1 LHAKVFNEEYIVQQ
15 RIGIPETME
24 DNDGHN
30 PGGLDVP
37 ATVARAQ
44 SGDDAAF
51 ELLIEHFQGI
61 AYSIAYR
68 TLQNE
73 GAAGDAVQDSLLKA
87 YRALHQF
94 QGGSFKSWLL
104 RIVANTCYDVMRTAQ
119 WRNTESLDEAQEGD
133 EHSSALIDRA
143 LIDRGESPQEAI
155 ERAELNDWI
164 EAGIRTLPPDQRMA
178 LTLCDVHG
186 YSYDEIAEITGQ
198 PMGTVKSRINRAR
211 LRLRDFLLR
220 RPELLPAS
228 FRP

>member
-1 LHAKVFNEEYIVQQ
+1 MQYENNPNLSTDY
-15 RIGIPETME
+15 ET
-24 DNDGHN
+24 
-30 PGGLDVP
+30 PLDVP

-44 SGDDAAF
+44 AGDDAAF
-51 ELLIEHFQGI
+51 ELLIQHFQGI
-61 AYSIAYR
+61 AFSVAYR

-104 RIVANTCYDVMRTAQ
+104 RIVANTCYDLMRTAQ
-119 WRNTESLDEAQEGD
+119 WRNTESLDDLPVDDDQAADLVDQRLVD
-133 EHSSALIDRA
+133 HA
-143 LIDRGESPQEAI
+143 ESPHEAA
-155 ERAELNDWI
+155 ERAELSDWI
-164 EAGIRTLPPDQRMA
+164 EAGIRALAPDQRMA

-186 YSYDEIAEITGQ
+186 YSYEEIGEITGQ

-211 LRLRDFLLR
+211 TRLRDFLLR

-228 FRP
+228 FRPMDDE

>member
-1 LHAKVFNEEYIVQQ
+1 MQQ
-15 RIGIPETME
+15 RSEVTHTSTE
-24 DNDGHN
+24 DAGT
-30 PGGLDVP
+30 LDIP

-44 SGDDAAF
+44 AGDVAAF
-51 ELLIEHFQGI
+51 NLLIEHYQGI

-104 RIVANTCYDVMRTAQ
+104 RIVANTCYDVMRTTQ
-119 WRNTESLDEAQEGD
+119 WRNTESLDAMPGGD
-133 EHSSALIDRA
+133 DEQAGEWADKRLVDP
-143 LIDRGESPQEAI
+143 GESPDAAF

-164 EAGIRTLPPDQRMA
+164 ETGIRTLPPEQRMA

-186 YSYDEIAEITGQ
+186 YSYEEISEITGQ

-211 LRLRDFLLR
+211 TRLREYLLR

-228 FRP
+228 FRPMNDD

>member
-1 LHAKVFNEEYIVQQ
+1 VRYENRSTPPTDREHALD
-15 RIGIPETME
+15 IPA
-24 DNDGHN
+24 
-30 PGGLDVP
+30 L
-37 ATVARAQ
+37 VARAQ
-44 SGDDAAF
+44 AGDDSAF
-51 ELLIEHFQGI
+51 EAIIQHFQGV
-61 AYSIAYR
+61 AYSVAYR

-119 WRNTESLDEAQEGD
+119 WRNTESLDDLPVDDDQA
-133 EHSSALIDRA
+133 ADRVDQR
-143 LIDRGESPQEAI
+143 LVDHGESPQEAV
-155 ERAELNDWI
+155 ERAELSDWI
-164 EAGIRTLPPDQRMA
+164 EAGIRALPPDQRMA

-186 YSYDEIAEITGQ
+186 YSYDEIGEITGQ

-211 LRLRDFLLR
+211 TRLRDFLLR

-228 FRP
+228 FRPMDDD

>member
-1 LHAKVFNEEYIVQQ
+1 MPQ
-15 RIGIPETME
+15 RSSDFDSRIER
-24 DNDGHN
+24 D
-30 PGGLDVP
+30 GGLDIP

-44 SGDDAAF
+44 AGDDSAF
-51 ELLIEHFQGI
+51 ELLIQHFQGI
-61 AYSIAYR
+61 AYNVAYR

-73 GAAGDAVQDSLLKA
+73 GAAGDAVQDSLIKA

-119 WRNTESLDEAQEGD
+119 WRNTESLDNMPVEE
-133 EHSSALIDRA
+133 EHSATMVDRA
-143 LIDRGESPQEAI
+143 LIDRGDSPQEAA
-155 ERAELNDWI
+155 ERAELNEWI
-164 EAGIRTLPPDQRMA
+164 EAGIRALPPDQRMA

-186 YSYDEIAEITGQ
+186 YSYEEIAEITGQ

-211 LRLRDFLLR
+211 TRLRDFLLR
-220 RPELLPAS
+220 RPELLPSS

>member
-1 LHAKVFNEEYIVQQ
+1 MQQ
-15 RIGIPETME
+15 RSDAPRHAVDEA
-24 DNDGHN
+24 DA
-30 PGGLDVP
+30 LDLP

-44 SGDDAAF
+44 AGDDAAF

-61 AYSIAYR
+61 AYSVAYR
-68 TLQNE
+68 TLQHE

-119 WRNTESLDEAQEGD
+119 WRNTESLDDLPVD
-133 EHSSALIDRA
+133 EDQAAALADRR
-143 LIDRGESPQEAI
+143 LIDRGESPQEAV

-164 EAGIRTLPPDQRMA
+164 ETGIRALPPDQRMA

-186 YSYDEIAEITGQ
+186 YSYEEISEITGQ

-211 LRLRDFLLR
+211 TRLRDFLLR
-220 RPELLPAS
+220 RSELLPAS
-228 FRP
+228 FRPKDEE